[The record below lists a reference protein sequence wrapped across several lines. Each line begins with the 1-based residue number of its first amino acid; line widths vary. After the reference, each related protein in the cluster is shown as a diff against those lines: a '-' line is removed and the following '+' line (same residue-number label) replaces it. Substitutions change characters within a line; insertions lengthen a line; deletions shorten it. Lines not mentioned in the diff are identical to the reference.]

1 MNKELLEFK
10 KLLRNCYSIET
21 THPSCTKDYEKHD
34 ISYGQC
40 AITALLVYDKFK
52 GKICKTTVNGI
63 SHYFNIINDKIID
76 LSKEQFENKIDY
88 KNYEE
93 KNYEDLLKNENT
105 KERYLKLRELLEL
118 SQIDM

>member
-34 ISYGQC
+34 ISYVQC

-52 GKICKTTVNGI
+52 GKFAKQ
-63 SHYFNIINDKIID
+63 
-76 LSKEQFENKIDY
+76 L
-88 KNYEE
+88 
-93 KNYEDLLKNENT
+93 
-105 KERYLKLRELLEL
+105 
-118 SQIDM
+118 